1 MSVLDFE
8 RAAAQAD
15 LCRLLAA
22 CYYEPGPEFAEE
34 RLFDSIVDTARRI
47 DSVLAAGAEQFRTA
61 FASEST
67 DVLLVDYAHLFLGP
81 VGTLA
86 QPYESAWLNKESEA
100 AMDSTQALLEL
111 FADGG
116 FEVDEQFRDLPD
128 HIAVELEFLYTL
140 RFRIAAAV
148 AGGDQAAID
157 GARALQ
163 WNLLEQHLG
172 LWLGDFRQAV
182 EAGAECRFYRELVD
196 LTARFVAA
204 IRSE

>member
-1 MSVLDFE
+1 MSVLDFDK
-8 RAAAQAD
+8 AAAQAD

-34 RLFDSIVDTARRI
+34 RLFDSIVDTARRV
-47 DSVLAAGAEQFRTA
+47 DPVLAAGAERLRTA
-61 FASEST
+61 FESESSE
-67 DVLLVDYAHLFLGP
+67 VLLVDYAHLFLGP

-86 QPYESAWLNKESEA
+86 QPYESAWIQKESEA
-100 AMDSTQALLEL
+100 VMDSTQALLEL

-116 FEVDEQFRDLPD
+116 FEVDEAFRDLPD

-148 AGGDQAAID
+148 ASGDQAAID

-163 WNLLEQHLG
+163 WNLFEQHLG
-172 LWLGDFRQAV
+172 VWFGDFRQAV

-196 LTARFVAA
+196 LTACFVAA

>member
-1 MSVLDFE
+1 MPILDFDK
-8 RAAAQAD
+8 AAAQAD

-34 RLFDSIVDTARRI
+34 RLLDSIVDAARRI
-47 DSVLAAGAEQFRTA
+47 DPVLAAGAERLKAA
-61 FASEST
+61 FASESS

-86 QPYESAWLNKESEA
+86 QPYESAWIAQESEA
-100 AMDSTQALLEL
+100 LMDSTQALLEL

-140 RFRIAAAV
+140 RFRIAAAI
-148 AGGDQAAID
+148 ASGDQAAID

-182 EAGAECRFYRELVD
+182 EAGAECRFYRELAD
-196 LTARFVAA
+196 LTVRFVAA
-204 IRSE
+204 VRSE

>member
-1 MSVLDFE
+1 MPILDFDK
-8 RAAAQAD
+8 AAAQAD

-34 RLFDSIVDTARRI
+34 RLLDSIVDAARRI
-47 DSVLAAGAEQFRTA
+47 DPVLAAGAERLRTA
-61 FASEST
+61 FASETT

-86 QPYESAWLNKESEA
+86 QPYESAWLKKESEA
-100 AMDSTQALLEL
+100 VMDSTQTLLEL

-116 FEVDEQFRDLPD
+116 FEVDEELRDLPD
-128 HIAVELEFLYTL
+128 HLAVELEFLYTL

-148 AGGDQAAID
+148 ASGDQAAID
-157 GARALQ
+157 VARAQQ

-182 EAGAECRFYRELVD
+182 EAGAECRFYRELAD
-196 LTARFVAA
+196 LTARFVTA